1 MPDRDANFLPGSRQ
15 SGRAIAGNLH
25 RLVGFKLNQT
35 ELDLIGPETALKLF
49 PKFKA

>member
-15 SGRAIAGNLH
+15 SGHAIAGNLQ
-25 RLVGFKLNQT
+25 RLIGFKLNQT
-35 ELDLIGPETALKLF
+35 ELHAIGRETALKLF